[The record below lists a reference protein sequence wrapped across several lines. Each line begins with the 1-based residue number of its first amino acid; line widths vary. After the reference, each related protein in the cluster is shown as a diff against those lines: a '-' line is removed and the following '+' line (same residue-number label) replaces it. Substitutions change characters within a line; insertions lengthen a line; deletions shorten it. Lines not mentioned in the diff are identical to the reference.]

1 MAVLRKA
8 NSHSVFIFRLTKKK
22 KKINTVKDDPRRKTD
37 SNFFL
42 KLPSAYE
49 ILMRRNVM

>member
-8 NSHSVFIFRLTKKK
+8 NSPKRSNQ
-22 KKINTVKDDPRRKTD
+22 KIQAEKDPRRKTD
-37 SNFFL
+37 SNFDFP

-49 ILMRRNVM
+49 VLTRRNAM